1 MSKRTSVNGAW
12 IVGVWIL
19 GAGWAAGTWAQEAP
33 VRFNKNFEGASIGR
47 IEVVG
52 PAEFRCHVEGQ
63 YDERG
68 HNRQATWFYFRVD
81 GAAGRDVT
89 LTLTDFVGEY
99 NDKPG
104 AVGMGPGI
112 VPVFSDDGAAWRH
125 FEEGAATWDAKAK
138 ELTLRFRPAADKVW
152 IAHVPPYTWSDLRKL
167 LGEVERSPHAR
178 VETIG
183 RSAGGR
189 EMPMVTVTDWG
200 TPDDGKKVVW
210 LQARQHAWEAGT
222 SYVMEGALRFVT
234 SEDPAATELRKRV
247 VFRFTPMVDVDG
259 CALGRVRFNA
269 NGYDVNR
276 HWAKVDLRDKAWLER
291 APEIWYAKKAIV
303 GAGRIDLM
311 VNMHNTETGEYV
323 ATHAEEPA
331 TRKMMERFY
340 GLLVERTSFDPSLRL
355 ATGKGVDDTNSL
367 WETHKVPVML
377 MEQRI
382 SAGKKLG
389 RRATVED
396 RRAFGR
402 ALVGQ
407 MAGVVLGE

>member
-1 MSKRTSVNGAW
+1 MVNQRAW
-12 IVGVWIL
+12 IIAVCVI
-19 GAGWAAGTWAQEAP
+19 GALAAGAEEGP

-68 HNRQATWFYFRVD
+68 HNRQGSWYCFRVD
-81 GAAGRDVT
+81 GAAGREIT
-89 LTLTDFVGEY
+89 LTLTDFEGEY

-104 AVGMGPGI
+104 AMPMAAGI
-112 VPVFSDDGAAWRH
+112 VPVFSDDGVAWR
-125 FEEGAATWDAKAK
+125 FFDESAVTWDAKAK
-138 ELTLRFRPAADKVW
+138 ELRVRFMPAGDKIW
-152 IAHVPPYTWSDLRKL
+152 IAHVPPYTWSDLRRL
-167 LGEVERSPHAR
+167 LGEVDRSPWAR

-189 EMPMVTVTDWG
+189 ELQMVTVTDWSV
-200 TPDDGKKVVW
+200 PDEGKRVVW

-222 SYVMEGALRFVT
+222 SYVMEGALKFVT
-234 SEDPAATELRKRV
+234 SDDPAAAALRKKV

-269 NGYDVNR
+269 NGFDVNR
-276 HWAKVDLRDKAWLER
+276 HWGAVDLRDKQWLER
-291 APEIWYAKKAIV
+291 TPEIWYAKKAIV

-311 VNMHNTETGEYV
+311 VNLHNTETGEYL
-323 ATHAEEPA
+323 ATHAEEGGA
-331 TRKMMERFY
+331 VRRMMEQFY
-340 GLLVERTSFDPSLRL
+340 DRLVERTSFDPSRKL
-355 ATGKGVDDTNSL
+355 ATGQGVDDTNSL
-367 WETHKVPVML
+367 WTTHHVPVML

-382 SAGKKLG
+382 AVGKKLG

-402 ALVGQ
+402 QLVEQ
-407 MAGVVLGE
+407 MAGAVLGE